1 MCSRVPQELT
11 LFWLFQIGRG
21 DKERSE
27 KVKSPFFFKK
37 LFLAKVEFAKLFIFF
52 FFFLAKKIS
61 YCISV
66 LSSLVRFHIN
76 DFLFSDTQYDIKS
89 ILKD

>member
-1 MCSRVPQELT
+1 MCCRVPQELT

-27 KVKSPFFFKK
+27 KVKSPFFKK
-37 LFLAKVEFAKLFIFF
+37 LFLAKVEFAKLFSS

-61 YCISV
+61 HCVSV